1 MVQNNFSP
9 TKVKL
14 DIMQTALHSII
25 LLLVYLFCASS
36 RPLWPFSAVASVEAA
51 EREVVTAALQ
61 NHHEIPIVESNRNM
75 ITNLVSSWF
84 GGAER
89 PLTSANRLEN
99 SAHSTAAEASRGI
112 TSTENNDAVR
122 MAPSLVERLPENG
135 RRTIDT
141 IKSLIETI
149 ITTIK
154 TVIRDIK
161 NKYQDIKDIY
171 RLFYPL
177 PPRETLPPV
186 ERPNTLVGNLQKMWD
201 NRPTP
206 VKNANIVMQ
215 RKIMATRADAL
226 IQTRLKWLPNSLK
239 PKTRQWMIDN
249 APWLFDALCN
259 GKTHTNP
266 RIQQLAAE
274 IQLKITKA
282 NPSVNN
288 MVIEAICLFKKSPI

>member
-1 MVQNNFSP
+1 
-9 TKVKL
+9 
-14 DIMQTALHSII
+14 MQTALRSII
-25 LLLVYLFCASS
+25 LLLVYLFCASA

-51 EREVVTAALQ
+51 EREVVTAALH
-61 NHHEIPIVESNRNM
+61 NHHEMPVAESNRNM
-75 ITNLVSSWF
+75 ISSLASSWL
-84 GGAER
+84 GGVER
-89 PLTSANRLEN
+89 PPLTSANRLDN
-99 SAHSTAAEASRGI
+99 SAHSAAAEAGGGI
-112 TSTENNDAVR
+112 ASNEINDAVS
-122 MAPSLVERLPENG
+122 MVPSLVERLPENG

-149 ITTIK
+149 ITTFK

-161 NKYQDIKDIY
+161 NKYQDIKDLY

-177 PPRETLPPV
+177 PPRETLPV
-186 ERPNTLVGNLQKMWD
+186 ERPNTIVGSLQRMWD

-206 VKNANIVMQ
+206 VKNANIFMQ
-215 RKIMATRADAL
+215 KKIMATRADAL
-226 IQTRLKWLPNSLK
+226 IQSRLKWLPNSLK

-259 GKTHTNP
+259 GKTNTNP

-274 IQLKITKA
+274 IQLKIAKA

-288 MVIEAICLFKKSPI
+288 MIIEAICLFKKSPI